1 MRRPRNLVPIGLILV
16 LAIAGI
22 GLLTSALVRRG
33 AQPQNEFL
41 ARLVVTSSQPGT
53 SLFANDRYLGEIGP
67 RARQFAIVPGLV
79 HLRLVRSYCR
89 PSDTT
94 LELKVGQRLAIGPL
108 DPICERR

>member
-16 LAIAGI
+16 SAIAGI